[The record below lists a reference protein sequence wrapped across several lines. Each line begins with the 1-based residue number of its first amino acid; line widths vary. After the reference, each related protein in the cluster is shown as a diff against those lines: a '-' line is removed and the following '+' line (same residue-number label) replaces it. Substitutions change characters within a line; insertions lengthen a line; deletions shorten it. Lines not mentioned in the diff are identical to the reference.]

1 MNNLVVSSGWWN
13 GIKDD
18 FAAAGVNTVVGLC
31 VVFVALIFISFVISL
46 FKYIN
51 KWATKNDA
59 AKAVEAAPAAVAN
72 AAPAIDNFELAAV
85 VSAAITEFEESRG
98 NHFKDGIVIRK
109 ITRIS

>member
-1 MNNLVVSSGWWN
+1 MKYLGVSSGWWN
-13 GIKDD
+13 SIKDD

-31 VVFVALIFISFVISL
+31 VVFVALVFISFIISL

-51 KWATKNDA
+51 KWAVKREA
-59 AKAVEAAPAAVAN
+59 ANAESAAPAV
-72 AAPAIDNFELAAV
+72 AAPAPANIDNFELAAV
-85 VSAAITEFEESRG
+85 ISAAITEFEESRG